1 MLLRLLCFLIL
12 LGLSS
17 FMILNLSGITEKT
30 ESNEVMLSERLLN
43 ASFSQIE
50 NAAKLL
56 DPLDSCVANLART
69 LVLSLDGAE
78 LTFDAI
84 KTKFLLYSDC
94 TALIPGAINDSTCF
108 TLSYTGL
115 DGLSFLY
122 YRNDKDETFVLF
134 SNSSSSSSTSSS
146 SSSLSSS
153 ACYAQPVDRDTGK
166 LNGQIVSCDM
176 RHVTQNVSSVQRS
189 VNVSSSSSLVR
200 REWGKGKELMFLYS
214 AAMDG
219 RGLITI
225 GYPAK
230 VVADHFDGLQFYGG
244 DFQLAMSSGQVI
256 VESKLEDTRIDV
268 RNGTVSVET
277 VNTNGDVQDKSD
289 YYSCRMGDGD
299 GGQLSHFHMK
309 IQRKTHIFY
318 CSVLEVGGFE
328 SVYVLSFPNLESLAH
343 KNGVLALVLLVCM
356 LATIVISIVFIII
369 ILKSANHLKFQRAE
383 QSGRARTRVLH
394 LLMQVTTY
402 VLLWQPLAV

>member
-1 MLLRLLCFLIL
+1 MHQ
-12 LGLSS
+12 GLSS

-50 NAAKLL
+50 NTAKLL

-84 KTKFLLYSDC
+84 KTKIAPHLFL
-94 TALIPGAINDSTCF
+94 ALSTIPHVSRV
-108 TLSYTGL
+108 SYTGL

-122 YRNDKDETFVLF
+122 YRNDKDETFALF
-134 SNSSSSSSTSSS
+134 SNSSSSSTSSS
-146 SSSLSSS
+146 SLSSS
-153 ACYAQPVDRDTGK
+153 GCYAQPVDHDTGK
-166 LNGQIVSCDM
+166 LNGQVVSCDM
-176 RHVTQNVSSVQRS
+176 GHVTQNVSSVQRS

-230 VVADHFDGLQFYGG
+230 
-244 DFQLAMSSGQVI
+244 
-256 VESKLEDTRIDV
+256 
-268 RNGTVSVET
+268 
-277 VNTNGDVQDKSD
+277 
-289 YYSCRMGDGD
+289 
-299 GGQLSHFHMK
+299 
-309 IQRKTHIFY
+309 
-318 CSVLEVGGFE
+318 
-328 SVYVLSFPNLESLAH
+328 
-343 KNGVLALVLLVCM
+343 
-356 LATIVISIVFIII
+356 
-369 ILKSANHLKFQRAE
+369 
-383 QSGRARTRVLH
+383 
-394 LLMQVTTY
+394 
-402 VLLWQPLAV
+402 